1 MVLKVTMT
9 LPVVAPAGTG
19 TTMLVSLQLL
29 GVAIVPLNATVP
41 VWTGP
46 KFFPEIVTSVPTAPD
61 VGLRAV
67 MLGTNVK
74 SIELLFC
81 PLTTTMTLPVAVPLG
96 TGTTIDVELQV
107 VGVANTKPIGALNST
122 ELDPCVGPKFVP
134 LIITDVPT
142 TPDAGFKLVM
152 LGGKTVKVSA
162 LLATPPTV
170 STTGPVVALFG
181 AGTKILVPLQLVG
194 VATTPLNV
202 TVLVP

>member
-1 MVLKVTMT
+1 
-9 LPVVAPAGTG
+9 
-19 TTMLVSLQLL
+19 
-29 GVAIVPLNATVP
+29 
-41 VWTGP
+41 
-46 KFFPEIVTSVPTAPD
+46 
-61 VGLRAV
+61 
-67 MLGTNVK
+67 
-74 SIELLFC
+74 
-81 PLTTTMTLPVAVPLG
+81 MTLPVAVPLG